1 MIFALEKQAWS
12 NFERVVSKILDL
24 RIDLVR
30 AIAQEFEENESED

>member
-12 NFERVVSKILDL
+12 IFERVVSKILDL

-30 AIAQEFEENESED
+30 AIAQGFERNESED